1 MNRELLQQARDALE
15 DNRSGMA
22 YIRQSHGDLYG
33 VGWER
38 AEQKAQ
44 KALAALDAELAKP
57 IPGHIATLCEAH
69 DFAQFDRAT
78 MKALPEIVFLA
89 LHTLLDSLQ
98 QPSYLAAP
106 SLIAELAKP
115 EPVDREEEIQTVL
128 ELARQ
133 YLTTHRTFDL
143 DTTTHWPR
151 LEAAVRALGV
161 RK

>member
-1 MNRELLQQARDALE
+1 MNKELLQQARDALE

-57 IPGHIATLCEAH
+57 
-69 DFAQFDRAT
+69 
-78 MKALPEIVFLA
+78 
-89 LHTLLDSLQ
+89 
-98 QPSYLAAP
+98 
-106 SLIAELAKP
+106 

-128 ELARQ
+128 GRARQ

-143 DTTTHWPR
+143 DTTAHWSR

-161 RK
+161 PK

>member
-1 MNRELLQQARDALE
+1 MKALLQQARDALE

-57 IPGHIATLCEAH
+57 
-69 DFAQFDRAT
+69 
-78 MKALPEIVFLA
+78 
-89 LHTLLDSLQ
+89 
-98 QPSYLAAP
+98 
-106 SLIAELAKP
+106 
-115 EPVDREEEIQTVL
+115 EPIDREAEIQKVL
-128 ELARQ
+128 GLA
-133 YLTTHRTFDL
+133 
-143 DTTTHWPR
+143 HWYAMICTISHLETAVDWSK

-161 RK
+161 PK

>member
-57 IPGHIATLCEAH
+57 
-69 DFAQFDRAT
+69 
-78 MKALPEIVFLA
+78 
-89 LHTLLDSLQ
+89 
-98 QPSYLAAP
+98 AP
-106 SLIAELAKP
+106 K
-115 EPVDREEEIQTVL
+115 DREEEIQKVL
-128 ELARQ
+128 GLAYQ
-133 YLTTHRTFDL
+133 YATAYSMPHL
-143 DTTTHWPR
+143 DVAAPAAAAEWLR
-151 LEAAVRALGV
+151 LEAAVRALGAP
-161 RK
+161 KF